1 MNPVCLKIM
10 IEKVFKLNNEP
21 NSVMLQGKLFQ
32 RVAPLKTL
40 GVVTDVIVHTRRQ
53 LTAAS

>member
-1 MNPVCLKIM
+1 M